1 MTYCVG
7 LQLNAGLVMMSDTR
21 TNAGVDNVSVF
32 RKMHSWAVPGDRVIT
47 LMTAGNLA
55 TTQAVISLLD
65 ERSKAP
71 ADRNPS
77 IREVPSM
84 FQAARLVGDTL
95 REVIRTYS
103 ATGQQADSPFS
114 ATMILSGQIAT
125 SEPRMFLIYPEGNFI
140 ESSTDTPF
148 FQIGETKYGRPIL
161 VRAYDPDM
169 SFEDAV
175 KLLLVSFDS
184 TVKANLSVGLPIDF
198 LVYRRDS
205 LTVTHQIR
213 IEASDAYYQTVST
226 GWGEALRDA
235 FYSLPEFAFPS
246 TDAGARELR
255 KQS

>member
-1 MTYCVG
+1 
-7 LQLNAGLVMMSDTR
+7 
-21 TNAGVDNVSVF
+21 
-32 RKMHSWAVPGDRVIT
+32 
-47 LMTAGNLA
+47 
-55 TTQAVISLLD
+55 
-65 ERSKAP
+65 
-71 ADRNPS
+71 
-77 IREVPSM
+77 
-84 FQAARLVGDTL
+84 
-95 REVIRTYS
+95 
-103 ATGQQADSPFS
+103 
-114 ATMILSGQIAT
+114 
-125 SEPRMFLIYPEGNFI
+125 
-140 ESSTDTPF
+140 
-148 FQIGETKYGRPIL
+148 

-255 KQS
+255 KKS